1 MRVAIADRDPASAA
15 FLLDLVEDMGHKAFV
30 FASAATAI
38 TQLQRDT
45 YDLLILSE
53 PRPNGLAHDVLG
65 WVRNNMYT
73 PPAILVM
80 TEEAAKADITMA
92 LHAGADDYVVRHE
105 DRDLL
110 EARIAALL
118 RRAAGR
124 PPILGGAEV
133 FGRYVFDRK
142 TQTATLD
149 GQEVPLTA
157 KEFSLALLF
166 FISPQRALSRGYLLD
181 AVWNCVA
188 ELPSRTLDMHVSR
201 IRSKLKLT
209 GENGYRLFTV
219 FGYGYRLEQV
229 EEADAQVPPAM
240 PSIWE

>member
-15 FLLDLVEDMGHKAFV
+15 FLLALVEAMGHSACVFV
-30 FASAATAI
+30 SGVTAI

-53 PRPNGLAHDVLG
+53 RRPDGLAHDVLG
-65 WVRNNMYT
+65 WVRSNMST
-73 PPAILVM
+73 PPAILMM
-80 TEEAAKADITMA
+80 TDEAAKADIAMA
-92 LHAGADDYVVRHE
+92 LHAGADDYVVRNE

-124 PPILGGAEV
+124 PPASGGVERY
-133 FGRYVFDRK
+133 GGYVFDRK
-142 TQTATLD
+142 AQAAALD
-149 GQEVPLTA
+149 GREVPLTA
-157 KEFSLALLF
+157 KEFALALLF
-166 FISPQRALSRGYLLD
+166 FGNTERPLSRGYLLD
-181 AVWNCVA
+181 AVWNSVA

-229 EEADAQVPPAM
+229 GVGDEHAIQSLPPLR
-240 PSIWE
+240 E